1 MYKTLSFFLPV
12 LFFKMIQTHANDN
25 LQTMST
31 PIRFIPFT
39 FTIILFSFFGTST
52 SAPDN
57 TRTEPIPMRVE
68 GAVFMPVQMDATEE
82 RVSQL
87 QVPAGFKVNKFAE
100 DLGNSRMIAVHPNGT
115 VYVTARD
122 EGKVFL
128 LRDTNRDGKADEKKV
143 VLEKE
148 RVHGITIHDN
158 KVYLATIKEVFRG
171 DIRADGTFGE
181 LQKIVDNLPD
191 GAQHP
196 NRTLGVGPDNKLYI
210 SIGSSCNDCSETNP
224 EHATIVQT
232 NLDGSGRK
240 VYAKGLRNTLGMA
253 WHPQTKEMW
262 GMDHGIDWL
271 GDEEQKEELNR
282 IVEGGNYGWPHV
294 YEKGKLLEKNQPDGM
309 TLEEY
314 AKKTIHPELLYDAHA
329 SGMGIVFYTGNQFPQ
344 EYQNNAFVAFRGSWN
359 RSQPVGDEVVRVRY
373 QDGKPQRFEKFMTG
387 FLVDGGKGHM
397 GRIVGMALHNDGSLL
412 VVDDANGVVYRVAH
426 EQGAQQRPQP
436 KARPARR
443 GR

>member
-1 MYKTLSFFLPV
+1 LNKILPFKFYAPIHVKQNIMKKPFYPFPAATMAGLLLSVSPLA
-12 LFFKMIQTHANDN
+12 IAQ
-25 LQTMST
+25 
-31 PIRFIPFT
+31 
-39 FTIILFSFFGTST
+39 
-52 SAPDN
+52 DN
-57 TRTEPIPMRVE
+57 TRSEPVTMRVE
-68 GAVFMPVQMDATEE
+68 GAVFMPVRMDATDE
-82 RVSQL
+82 RVNQL

-122 EGKVFL
+122 EGKVFML
-128 LRDTNRDGKADEKKV
+128 KDTNKDGKADEKKV
-143 VLEKE
+143 VTEKE
-148 RVHGITIHDN
+148 DVHGIAIHDN
-158 KVYLATIKEVFRG
+158 QVYLATIKEVFRG
-171 DIRADGTFGE
+171 DIRQDGTFGE

-196 NRTLGVGPDNKLYI
+196 NRTLAVGPDNKLYI
-210 SIGSSCNDCSETNP
+210 SIGSSCNDCKETNP

-240 VYAKGLRNTLGMA
+240 VFAKGLRNTLGMA

-271 GDEEQKEELNR
+271 GDEEQQEELNQ
-282 IVEGGNYGWPHV
+282 IKEGGDYGWPFV
-294 YEKGKLLEKNQPDGM
+294 YEKGKLLKKNQPDGM
-309 TLEEY
+309 KIEEY

-329 SGMGIVFYTGNQFPQ
+329 SGMGMVFYTGNQFPQ

-359 RSQPVGDEVVRVRY
+359 RSQPVGYEVARIRF
-373 QDGKPQRFEKFMTG
+373 QDGKPQGFEKFMTG
-387 FLVDGGKGHM
+387 FLIDGGKGHFA
-397 GRIVGMALHNDGSLL
+397 RIVGVALHNDGSLL